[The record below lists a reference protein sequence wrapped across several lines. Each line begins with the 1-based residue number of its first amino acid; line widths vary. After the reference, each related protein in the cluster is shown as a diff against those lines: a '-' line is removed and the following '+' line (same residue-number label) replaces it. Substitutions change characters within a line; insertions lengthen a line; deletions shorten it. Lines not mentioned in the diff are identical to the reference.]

1 VTQALDG
8 GVAGGRGAAGWP
20 VSARADQHNLL
31 AGADPQDFNA
41 FPENSTRG
49 WFAAL
54 VGALDATSRIIG
66 NPPVPTAA

>member
-1 VTQALDG
+1 MLPEAAARR
-8 GVAGGRGAAGWP
+8 AGRCRL
-20 VSARADQHNLL
+20 VLISTSRL

-41 FPENSTRG
+41 FPKLDM
-49 WFAAL
+49 FAAL